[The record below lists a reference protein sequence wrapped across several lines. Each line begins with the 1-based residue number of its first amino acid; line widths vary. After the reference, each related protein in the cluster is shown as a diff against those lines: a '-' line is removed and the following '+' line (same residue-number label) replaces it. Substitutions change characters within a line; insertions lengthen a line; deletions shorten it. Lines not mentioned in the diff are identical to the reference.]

1 MQKTG
6 EHVAIPY
13 RELFDG
19 RAAEML
25 ASYGGDPY
33 KMARRLGDNSL
44 VNRTLKDLLQMAGV
58 LTTFRVTFHTS
69 RHTFASLLLQDGVP
83 MTTVQKLLGHKRATT
98 TEIYAEVTDDTIL
111 CDLSRLAGKP
121 QSRKRR

>member
-1 MQKTG
+1 
-6 EHVAIPY
+6 
-13 RELFDG
+13 
-19 RAAEML
+19 
-25 ASYGGDPY
+25 
-33 KMARRLGDNSL
+33 
-44 VNRTLKDLLQMAGV
+44 MAGI

-111 CDLSRLAGKP
+111 GDLRRLSAPGKP
-121 QSRKRR
+121 QRRKRR